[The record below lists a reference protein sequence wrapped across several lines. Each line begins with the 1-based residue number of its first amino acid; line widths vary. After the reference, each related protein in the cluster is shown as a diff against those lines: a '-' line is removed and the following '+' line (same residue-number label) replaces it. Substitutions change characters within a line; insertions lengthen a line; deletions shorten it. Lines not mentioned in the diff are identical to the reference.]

1 VASQD
6 VVIFSLEPFPQNL
19 LRVIGRKD
27 ARASEKPIL
36 IRRLVLPFSI
46 NPTTLFRLIFENFL
60 LALSSVRQISALVL
74 GLDPGDL
81 LDQSLKTMLPHWQ

>member
-1 VASQD
+1 MIIED
-6 VVIFSLEPFPQNL
+6 VEIEGTL
-19 LRVIGRKD
+19 
-27 ARASEKPIL
+27 
-36 IRRLVLPFSI
+36 